1 MTRVSR
7 KTKGT
12 GAAGG
17 RANGDGAQAPAPPSP
32 PPMPL
37 TVEHAFR
44 RIAVERGQPEGELF
58 TRVVEAGLVSQAE
71 QGQGWAVKLLLE
83 SLTAAP
89 AEEETIHPLSPEAG
103 QRIYEILL
111 QERGIDR

>member
-1 MTRVSR
+1 MTRVGR
-7 KTKGT
+7 KAKGT
-12 GAAGG
+12 GVAGG
-17 RANGDGAQAPAPPSP
+17 CANGDGAQAPAPS

-44 RIAVERGQPEGELF
+44 RIADARGLAEGDLF

-83 SLTAAP
+83 TLTVAP
-89 AEEETIHPLSPEAG
+89 ADEEVARPLSPEAG

-111 QERGIDR
+111 QERALDR

>member
-7 KTKGT
+7 KPKGT

-17 RANGDGAQAPAPPSP
+17 RANGDGAQAPAPSP
-32 PPMPL
+32 PSMPL

-44 RIAVERGQPEGELF
+44 RIANEREIAESELF

-83 SLTAAP
+83 SLAVVP
-89 AEEETIHPLSPEAG
+89 PDEEAVHPLSPEAG

-111 QERGIDR
+111 QERALDR